1 MLIRYGIDNS
11 GNSVPVA
18 KVYQPQDHRISI
30 KQIDYRAV
38 KIIKQLKSAQYEAYL
53 VGGAVRDLLLGQDPK
68 DFDIVTNARPEQVR
82 KLFRNSRIIGRR
94 FKLVHV
100 YFGKTNI
107 EVATFRSE
115 HAGNHIND
123 YGTIESDV
131 WRRDFSIN
139 ALYYDPI
146 DGIILD
152 YVNGM
157 DDFSQRVVR
166 SLIPLKESF
175 KEDPVRML
183 RGVKYSVTTGFELP
197 KKEAKQIRSQSRLL
211 GTVSSSRM
219 TEEVL
224 KILGNFQVA
233 ELFSAC
239 LQYKLLTHMLPAL
252 ESTFKKASSP
262 LWDSLKKLGS
272 IEEPSRWQ
280 MFYYLT
286 KDSVVRQKGMT
297 SKEQYEDTVA
307 QIKNF
312 IKPLTPPNAD
322 VERGAKEI
330 LKGWGVATSG
340 IKKRRPPRGSK
351 GSSQATQKSS
361 QK

>member
-1 MLIRYGIDNS
+1 MLIRYGIDRS
-11 GNSVPVA
+11 GNSVPLA

-38 KIIKQLKSAQYEAYL
+38 KIIKKLKSAQYEAYL
-53 VGGAVRDLLLGQDPK
+53 VGGAVRDLLLGQEPK
-68 DFDIVTNARPEQVR
+68 DFDIVTNARPEHVR

-100 YFGKTNI
+100 YFGQTNI

-146 DGIILD
+146 EGVILD
-152 YVNGM
+152 YVDGM
-157 DDFSQRVVR
+157 EDFTQKIVR

-197 KKEAKQIRSQSRLL
+197 KKEMKQIRAQSRLL

-224 KILGNFQVA
+224 KILGNSQVS

-239 LQYKLLTHMLPAL
+239 LRYKLLSHMLPAL
-252 ESTFKKASSP
+252 ESTFKKSDAP
-262 LWDSLKKLGS
+262 LWSSLEKLGS
-272 IEEPSRWQ
+272 IKDPSRWQ

-286 KDSVVRQKGMT
+286 KDSVIRKKDL
-297 SKEQYEDTVA
+297 SNKELYEETVG
-307 QIKNF
+307 QMKKLIR
-312 IKPLTPPNAD
+312 PLTPPNAD
-322 VERGAKEI
+322 VERGAKEL
-330 LKGWGVATSG
+330 LKEWGVSTAG
-340 IKKRRPPRGSK
+340 VKKRRPPRGTKPSV
-351 GSSQATQKSS
+351 KSS
-361 QK
+361 ARPPKK